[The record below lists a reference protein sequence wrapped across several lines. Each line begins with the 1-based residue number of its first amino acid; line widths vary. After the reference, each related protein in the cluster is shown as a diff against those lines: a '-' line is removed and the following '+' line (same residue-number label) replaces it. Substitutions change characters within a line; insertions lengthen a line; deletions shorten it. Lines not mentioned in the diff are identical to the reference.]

1 MLHFL
6 FTQMNLKEPKS
17 NKKCSI
23 LYSKNHKFKKTCS
36 DLNNLNF
43 SNSFLLDKFN
53 TFCNLF
59 DTKYLTVHSKNNLL
73 NSVTWKIPLDIL
85 NKSYLNYFNNFDYIK
100 IDNINNQ
107 LIIGKFIKINPSIL
121 KIVKNISSS
130 IHVSSKSFHN
140 LGQNIYLI
148 KVSTDNITKAALT
161 LYYIQNLDSNS
172 NNIDLSIDNIQISY
186 KKLIK
191 DFLENKSTINIE
203 WFNPEEFQENTN
215 KNIITLNINNLSD
228 LHTDEINT
236 GSKTSEKLVLSLDTD
251 NTTNNT
257 TENSDIETIDNDNLN
272 NYLDKILES
281 LSSNNS
287 VIIESEID
295 IIESPQKKQVE
306 DNLEN
311 QIYEEEEAIEE
322 NQVIE
327 EKEVDEIV
335 EENQVI
341 EEKEVDEIVEENQVI
356 EEVEENQV
364 IEEKEVDEIVEEN
377 QVIEEKDVYEEV
389 EMNQDIEEKEVNEIV
404 EENEETVDEVIE
416 KVDEKLDEDKLKEI
430 VSKNCLYLKN
440 NCDFEI
446 NKIINNLIKDIE
458 NSDYDDLILL
468 MELTHD
474 MINSLNLDY
483 NDLQDDDFESIS
495 EETDLESIFE
505 ENQENLDLLNRLFNK

>member
-1 MLHFL
+1 MDNNNIVCLIATGIFAS
-6 FTQMNLKEPKS
+6 FFIYSNESKEPKS

-172 NNIDLSIDNIQISY
+172 DNIDLSIDNIQISY

-191 DFLENKSTINIE
+191 DFLENKSNINIE

-295 IIESPQKKQVE
+295 IIESPEKSKLEETKVE

-327 EKEVDEIV
+327 EEIDEIV
-335 EENQVI
+335 EENE

-364 IEEKEVDEIVEEN
+364 MK
-377 QVIEEKDVYEEV
+377 K
-389 EMNQDIEEKEVNEIV
+389 KR
-404 EENEETVDEVIE
+404 
-416 KVDEKLDEDKLKEI
+416 
-430 VSKNCLYLKN
+430 
-440 NCDFEI
+440 
-446 NKIINNLIKDIE
+446 
-458 NSDYDDLILL
+458 L
-468 MELTHD
+468 M
-474 MINSLNLDY
+474 
-483 NDLQDDDFESIS
+483 
-495 EETDLESIFE
+495 
-505 ENQENLDLLNRLFNK
+505 K

>member
-1 MLHFL
+1 MDNNNIVCLIATGIFAS
-6 FTQMNLKEPKS
+6 FFIYSNESKEPKS

-228 LHTDEINT
+228 LHTNEINT

-295 IIESPQKKQVE
+295 IIESPKK
-306 DNLEN
+306 N
-311 QIYEEEEAIEE
+311 
-322 NQVIE
+322 
-327 EKEVDEIV
+327 
-335 EENQVI
+335 
-341 EEKEVDEIVEENQVI
+341 
-356 EEVEENQV
+356 
-364 IEEKEVDEIVEEN
+364 
-377 QVIEEKDVYEEV
+377 
-389 EMNQDIEEKEVNEIV
+389 NEIIL
-404 EENEETVDEVIE
+404 EETM
-416 KVDEKLDEDKLKEI
+416 KLK
-430 VSKNCLYLKN
+430 KLLK
-440 NCDFEI
+440 
-446 NKIINNLIKDIE
+446 KIK
-458 NSDYDDLILL
+458 LL
-468 MELTHD
+468 KKK
-474 MINSLNLDY
+474 
-483 NDLQDDDFESIS
+483 
-495 EETDLESIFE
+495 
-505 ENQENLDLLNRLFNK
+505 RLMK